1 MDLFFFFLTAPQ
13 LPHGL
18 KIFTPRERSG
28 QLAPSTAALQPLGQ
42 LGLSTASL
50 QPLGQLAPS
59 AAALPPLSTA
69 SAGTDEAP
77 KLLQLALTD
86 GAFQNSEAAEGGEA
100 NKVGENSD
108 DILHSIQQL
117 AHKAKGKAKA
127 KAKGKAKAKAAQ
139 SKAGTSKG
147 KGKDKDNTASTGVKR
162 KFNIAFPGKPKK
174 WVEVQEFGKY
184 KIYTDMKKK
193 AWRVMVVGHKNDKSY
208 GWQTDAKAAWE
219 QMASDLSNGSIGVN
233 WK

>member
-1 MDLFFFFLTAPQ
+1 MAGRPFCLRIPRLPRARARRPRRPQ
-13 LPHGL
+13 RG
-18 KIFTPRERSG
+18 R
-28 QLAPSTAALQPLGQ
+28 LQ
-42 LGLSTASL
+42 
-50 QPLGQLAPS
+50 
-59 AAALPPLSTA
+59 
-69 SAGTDEAP
+69 
-77 KLLQLALTD
+77 
-86 GAFQNSEAAEGGEA
+86 
-100 NKVGENSD
+100 
-108 DILHSIQQL
+108 
-117 AHKAKGKAKA
+117 AKA

-162 KFNIAFPGKPKK
+162 KFNIPFPGKPKK